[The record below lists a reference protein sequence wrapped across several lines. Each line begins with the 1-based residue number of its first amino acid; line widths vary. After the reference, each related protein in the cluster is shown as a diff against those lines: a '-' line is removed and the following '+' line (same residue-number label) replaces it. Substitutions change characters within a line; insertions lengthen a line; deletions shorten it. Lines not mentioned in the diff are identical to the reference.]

1 LGSRLVQ
8 ELGSF
13 VERFKNLMTH
23 ISTPKSMEKV
33 VAEVMHVDKATKFFQ
48 TMEVV
53 NLIWG
58 I

>member
-1 LGSRLVQ
+1 
-8 ELGSF
+8 
-13 VERFKNLMTH
+13 MTH
-23 ISTPKSMEKV
+23 TSTPKSMEKV
-33 VAEVMHVDKATKFFQ
+33 VAEVMQIDKTIKFFQ

>member
-1 LGSRLVQ
+1 
-8 ELGSF
+8 
-13 VERFKNLMTH
+13 MTH